1 LSTVLAA
8 QKALIGRGFTGPVS
22 VHIEDGR
29 VAQVTEGATGDAA
42 NGLLTPGLVDIQVN
56 GAFGADF
63 AEIDEEGM
71 RRIVRNLPRTGVT
84 RFLPTLITADL
95 SQLLDQAR
103 VLLAAVSTVN
113 GTGARSLGVHLEG
126 PFLSPKRP
134 GVHDPGLMIAP
145 TAERID
151 AVLGLRGALRMVTLA
166 PELPGGIEAVRRL
179 TEAGVLVAVGHTD
192 ATGAETSHAAD
203 AGAGMITHL
212 FNAQRGLGHRE
223 PGVPGVALV
232 DDRYTLG
239 LIADLAH
246 VGADACRLVFK
257 AAGDRVALV
266 TDAVAAA
273 GMPPG
278 VYRLGGADVLLSD
291 DGVPRSAEGTIAGS
305 ALTLDRAIR
314 NMISI
319 GVDPVTAFRAATI
332 VPADTIGESHM
343 GRIEPGALADLVLW
357 DDELKPSKVWVE
369 GKLVFDAATAEPDPQ
384 LSPHREAAGQS
395 L

>member
-1 LSTVLAA
+1 MSTVLAA
-8 QKALIGRGFTGPVS
+8 EKALIGRGITGPVS
-22 VHIEDGR
+22 VRIEDGR
-29 VAQVTEGATGDAA
+29 IAEVAEGATADVR

-63 AEIDEEGM
+63 AEIDAEGM
-71 RRIVRNLPRTGVT
+71 RRIVTGLPRTGVT

-95 SQLLDQAR
+95 GQLLDQAR
-103 VLLAAVSTVN
+103 VVLAAVSTVN
-113 GTGARSLGVHLEG
+113 GSGARSLGVHLEG
-126 PFLSPKRP
+126 PFLSTKRP
-134 GVHDPGLMIAP
+134 GVHDPALMVAP
-145 TAERID
+145 TPERID
-151 AVLGLRGALRMVTLA
+151 AVLELHQALRMVTLA
-166 PELPGGIEAVRRL
+166 PELPGGLEAVRRL

-192 ATGAETSHAAD
+192 ATGVQTSAAAD

-232 DDRYTLG
+232 DERYTLG

-314 NMISI
+314 NIISI
-319 GVDPVTAFRAATI
+319 GVDPVTAFRSATVI
-332 VPADTIGESHM
+332 PADTIGEPAM
-343 GRIEPGALADLVLW
+343 GRLEAGALADLVLW
-357 DDELKPSKVWVE
+357 DETLHPSKVWVE
-369 GKLVFDAATAEPDPQ
+369 GNLVYDKATAEPDTP
-384 LSPHREAAGQS
+384 LPPHREAAGQPS
-395 L
+395 

>member
-1 LSTVLAA
+1 MSTVLAA

-22 VHIEDGR
+22 VRIEDGR
-29 VAQVTEGATGDAA
+29 IAQVIESADGEAA

-63 AEIDEEGM
+63 AEIDEEGL
-71 RRIVRNLPRTGVT
+71 RRIVRNLPSTGVT

-95 SQLLDQAR
+95 TALLEQAR
-103 VLLAAVSTVN
+103 VLLSAVSTVN
-113 GTGARSLGVHLEG
+113 GAGAQSLGVHLEG

-134 GVHDPGLMIAP
+134 GVHDPSLMVPP
-145 TAERID
+145 TPERVD
-151 AVLGLRGALRMVTLA
+151 AVLELRDALRMVTLA
-166 PELPGGIEAVRRL
+166 PELPGGFDAVKRL

-192 ATGAETSHAAD
+192 ATGAETSKAAD
-203 AGAGMITHL
+203 LGAHMITHL

-305 ALTLDRAIR
+305 ALTLDRAVR
-314 NMISI
+314 NIISI
-319 GVDPVTAFRAATI
+319 GVDPVTAFRAATV
-332 VPADTIGESHM
+332 VPADTIGESAL

-369 GKLVFDAATAEPDPQ
+369 GKLVYDAATAEPDTP
-384 LSPHREAAGQS
+384 LPPHREAAGQP

>member
-8 QKALIGRGFTGPVS
+8 EKALIGRGFTGPVS
-22 VHIEDGR
+22 VSVENGR
-29 VAQVTEGATGDAA
+29 IAEVTEGPVHGAA
-42 NGLLTPGLVDIQVN
+42 SGLLTPGLVDIQVN
-56 GAFGADF
+56 GAFGVDF
-63 AEIDEEGM
+63 AEIDQEGFA
-71 RRIVRNLPRTGVT
+71 RVVRNLPRTGVT

-95 SQLLDQAR
+95 SQLLEQAR
-103 VLLAAVSTVN
+103 ILLSTVSTVN
-113 GTGARSLGVHLEG
+113 GQGARSLGVHLEG
-126 PFLSPKRP
+126 PFLSTKRP
-134 GVHDPGLMIAP
+134 GVHDPSLMIAP
-145 TAERID
+145 TAERVD
-151 AVLGLRGALRMVTLA
+151 AMLELRDALRMVTLA
-166 PELPGGIEAVRRL
+166 PELPGGLDAVRKL
-179 TEAGVLVAVGHTD
+179 TAAGVLVAVGHTD
-192 ATGAETSHAAD
+192 ATGVETTSAAD
-203 AGAGMITHL
+203 AGAGMVTHL

-305 ALTLDRAIR
+305 ALTLDRAVR
-314 NMISI
+314 NMIAI
-319 GVDPVTAFRAATI
+319 GVDPVVAFRAATI
-332 VPADTIGESHM
+332 VPADTIGEPGL

-357 DDELKPSKVWVE
+357 DDELMPSKVWVE
-369 GKLVFDAATAEPDPQ
+369 GKLVFDKATAEPDTLLP
-384 LSPHREAAGQS
+384 PHREAASQPS
-395 L
+395 